1 MRSGSRPPGILAALI
16 VLVALSNSSSDLRGG
31 QYATGEIAAGN
42 LLVANEKLG
51 DPNFAESVVLIMQHD
66 DNGTAGLVINRRTHV
81 SLSRV
86 FPKLRGASEDP
97 VYVGGP
103 VEIEVVQAL
112 FRSPAKKDH
121 MTHISGDVY
130 VSGNK
135 DAIEESIT
143 LRAAASKFHVYLGS
157 AGWAPG
163 QLAAEIRVG
172 AWVVLGGG
180 TRFVFDEN
188 PDSLW
193 SRLIRESHMRIADS
207 PRRDIRPVAIFPR
220 TVSMASRQLND

>member
-1 MRSGSRPPGILAALI
+1 MLGAAI
-16 VLVALSNSSSDLRGG
+16 TVLVSLFICSFDLWGG
-31 QYATGEIAAGN
+31 QYGAEEIAAGKV
-42 LLVANEKLG
+42 LVANEKLG
-51 DPNFAESVVLIMQHD
+51 DPNFAESVVLILQHD

-81 SLSRV
+81 PLSRV
-86 FPKLRGASEDP
+86 FPKVRGASEDP

-121 MTHISGDVY
+121 MTQISGEVY

-135 DAIEESIT
+135 DTIEESIT
-143 LRAAASKFHVYLGS
+143 SRAASSKFHVYLGS

-163 QLAAEIRVG
+163 QLEAEIRLG
-172 AWVVLGGG
+172 AWTVLSGG

-193 SRLIRESHMRIADS
+193 SRLIRRSHMQIAIL
-207 PRRDIRPVAIFPR
+207 PRWEPG
-220 TVSMASRQLND
+220 N